1 MHVQCCRLFVA
12 PYRNR
17 YALFGGSDTSAAAAR
32 GILCRPRGPMMSR
45 NWCWSSTLCS
55 WCLLALQSFSPPT
68 LPWLAIRAGFCSSCV
83 GSFVSPFVIN
93 PTDSVCERHHR
104 LNIDLFTCSD
114 SRGARCDLA
123 ARANIIVYNR
133 VALMT
138 NALYRHGS
146 WFAQVVR
153 RRDTSRRDQVHHFRY
168 AAWNFS
174 KKELKHL
181 EFRDGIVPKL

>member
-1 MHVQCCRLFVA
+1 MSGMCCFGDEPEFPTFVMKEGCDSDAFWLYDSKRLANKV
-12 PYRNR
+12 
-17 YALFGGSDTSAAAAR
+17 
-32 GILCRPRGPMMSR
+32 
-45 NWCWSSTLCS
+45 
-55 WCLLALQSFSPPT
+55 
-68 LPWLAIRAGFCSSCV
+68 AIRAGFCSSCV

-181 EFRDGIVPKL
+181 EFRDAIVPKL